1 MSDPL
6 LPKFVRGHID
16 DTSAKMRAALIDS
29 EKDGKSPLIQRMLQ
43 HHIDSGH
50 GGFSIQNIVSECMGH
65 LYVD

>member
-1 MSDPL
+1 MSETL
-6 LPKFVRGHID
+6 FPKSVRGHID

-29 EKDGKSPLIQRMLQ
+29 EKDDKRPLVQRMLQ
-43 HHIDSGH
+43 HHVDSGP